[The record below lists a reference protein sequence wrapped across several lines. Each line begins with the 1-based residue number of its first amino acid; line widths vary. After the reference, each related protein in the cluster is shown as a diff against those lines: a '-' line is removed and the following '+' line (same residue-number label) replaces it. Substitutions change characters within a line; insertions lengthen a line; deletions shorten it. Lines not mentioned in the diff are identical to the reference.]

1 MLKAY
6 ALLSVLA
13 QRGGDAEVDL
23 NLTLNGIVA
32 LAAGVLILVF
42 PKILNYIVAGYLIFI
57 GIVEIFDIRI

>member
-13 QRGGDAEVDL
+13 QRGGDTEVDV

-42 PKILNYIVAGYLIFI
+42 PKILNYIVAAYLIFI